1 MNGSAAVSDS
11 AGPPRGRGEP
21 ELDAGTRRKIQI
33 ARWMISGAE
42 LLILDEPTRGVGVE
56 VRRQIYEM
64 MLKFAKRGRTILLIS
79 SNLNELFGVTDR
91 ILVMRNGRMAGNLNT
106 KESTPEEVMR
116 LAAVDDL

>member
-1 MNGSAAVSDS
+1 
-11 AGPPRGRGEP
+11 
-21 ELDAGTRRKIQI
+21 
-33 ARWMISGAE
+33 
-42 LLILDEPTRGVGVE
+42 
-56 VRRQIYEM
+56 M

-106 KESTPEEVMR
+106 KESTPEEVMH